1 MATSAAPPREELIGR
16 AAELAPLLAK
26 NAIWQEE
33 NRVLHDD
40 TIEALTE
47 SGLLKLTLPARYGGY
62 ECDTTTLV
70 DVLSEIALGDGAAS
84 WVSTVWNISTWLGG
98 LFPDEVQD
106 EVFGHGDV
114 RICGTFAPHAVGV
127 PAPGGIVLNGK
138 WSFNTGARQ
147 SSWNAHAAVRIDEG
161 QQPEPVLVL
170 VPMSDLE
177 IIDDWHASGMRG
189 TGSVTTVANEVFV
202 PDSRVLPM
210 VPVMQHGHHRSALN
224 AASRLWNVPFLP
236 WACAVTSATTNGLSR
251 AAMVAF
257 MERLPTRAITYTDY
271 EHQSHAPLTHIQI
284 ADATARIDE
293 SSFHVHRVAARVDAK
308 TGQPWSVHDRVAAR
322 LDLGV
327 GVQRAKEAVDVLT
340 NASGASSVLST
351 VPIQRI
357 ARDIQT
363 SSLHAFAHPDT
374 NLELFGRVA
383 CGLEP
388 NTQYL

>member
-1 MATSAAPPREELIGR
+1 MTNSAAPSREELIGR

-26 NAIWQEE
+26 DSLWQEE
-33 NRVLHDD
+33 KRVLHDN

-47 SGLLKLTLPARYGGY
+47 AGLLKLTLPARYGGY
-62 ECDTTTLV
+62 ECDTTTMV
-70 DVLSEIALGDGAAS
+70 DVLSEIALGDGAVS

-98 LFPDEVQD
+98 LFPDDVQD
-106 EVFGHGDV
+106 EVFGSGDV
-114 RICGTFAPHAVGV
+114 RLCGTFAPHAVGV
-127 PAPGGIVLNGK
+127 PAPGGIALNGK
-138 WSFNTGARQ
+138 WSFNSGTRQ
-147 SSWNAHAAVRIDEG
+147 SSWNAHAAVRIVEG
-161 QQPEPVLVL
+161 RQPEPVLVL
-170 VPMSDLE
+170 VPCPTWRS
-177 IIDDWHASGMRG
+177 ST
-189 TGSVTTVANEVFV
+189 TGSRRACGEPAASPPWRTTCSCRT
-202 PDSRVLPM
+202 PVLPM
-210 VPVMQHGHHRSALN
+210 VPVMQHGHHRSTLN

-236 WACAVTSATTNGLSR
+236 WACAVTSATAYGLSR
-251 AAMVAF
+251 AAKAAF
-257 MERLPTRAITYTDY
+257 MERLPTRSITYTDY

-284 ADATARIDE
+284 AHATARIDE
-293 SSFHVHRVAARVDAK
+293 SGFHVHRVTARVDAK
-308 TGQPWSVHDRVAAR
+308 IGQPWTVHDRVAAR

-327 GVQRAKEAVDVLT
+327 GIQRAKEAVDILT

-357 ARDIQT
+357 TRDIQT